1 MHRLARFCDVLRAV
15 VAETAAVLFSDCVT
29 AALKDKTA
37 ILVTHQVEFLAEVDE
52 ILVMEGTRN
61 IDENQLQLWSD
72 SQATKESSEKEISV
86 EAHLGLKA
94 LKAFFSGIRFSI
106 NVDST
111 PMGRIFTRVASDM
124 STLDFDLPTSILV
137 SSIVTIDTFII
148 IAVMASVLWLVL
160 FVAIPTVIVAKY
172 VQGYCLSSAREF
184 MRMNG
189 TTKAPIL
196 NYAAETS
203 QEAPAIIED
212 MRPPTSWPCGGR
224 IELHDL
230 KIRYCRNA
238 PLVLKGI
245 TCTFKEGTRV
255 GVVGRTEVGRL
266 H

>member
-1 MHRLARFCDVLRAV
+1 M
-15 VAETAAVLFSDCVT
+15 LFF
-29 AALKDKTA
+29 
-37 ILVTHQVEFLAEVDE
+37 E
-52 ILVMEGTRN
+52 
-61 IDENQLQLWSD
+61 
-72 SQATKESSEKEISV
+72 
-86 EAHLGLKA
+86 
-94 LKAFFSGIRFSI
+94 
-106 NVDST
+106 ST

-124 STLDFDLPTSILV
+124 STLDFDLPTSIHV

-148 IAVMASVLWLVL
+148 IAVMASVMWLVL

-203 QEAPAIIED
+203 QGTIKQFMHLPPEAPAIIED

-230 KIRYCRNA
+230 KIRYRRNA